1 LATFTGADYPDS
13 VCQALAFGRR
23 LSGPRHF
30 NTLLR
35 KPKMKILAIGRYYPP
50 SAFSE
55 ALCAARFVLA
65 LAQNG
70 AEVTYLT
77 IAGNE
82 PKHPEDASL
91 FEHPSVR
98 VIRVPGIPSHDPRR
112 PFAYIRSWLSIGAT
126 LEGSFFA
133 DRINR
138 VVPQLLL
145 EGAFD
150 LLYSRALPASAL
162 YAACVAAETSELP
175 WVSHLNEPWPAF
187 LYPEPYRSRYRSRR
201 RARLDDRWKRRMLSR
216 ALACAV
222 ENTTLAAHLARHDQ
236 GYASARFLIVPNV
249 ILKRDIEGRGSR
261 ETSAERPWLQL
272 IHAGILDV
280 ARDPVPFLT
289 ALYRV
294 ARDEDLPIRV
304 LFVGHSSE
312 RLPRLVEEMGL
323 ADRVTC
329 ASHVSHPEATAAVRA
344 SDVALVIEA
353 DMDTGVFVPGK
364 FIDYVASGRP
374 ILALTPRGGA
384 IEGLLSKGGGIPVP
398 PSDAEAIAAALRRL
412 HGLWRSDRLEELSSR
427 PLVAEF
433 DAERVAGDFLREVA
447 GLLSQW
453 VGGRTHLAGAR

>member
-1 LATFTGADYPDS
+1 
-13 VCQALAFGRR
+13 
-23 LSGPRHF
+23 
-30 NTLLR
+30 
-35 KPKMKILAIGRYYPP
+35 MKILAIGRYYPP

-70 AEVTYLT
+70 AKVTYLT

-82 PKHPEDASL
+82 PKHEEDANL
-91 FEHPSVR
+91 FKHPSVR
-98 VIRVPGIPSHDPRR
+98 VFRVPGIASHDPRR
-112 PFAYIRSWLSIGAT
+112 PFAYVHSWLSIGAT

-138 VVPQLLL
+138 MVPRLLR
-145 EGAFD
+145 EGPFD
-150 LLYSRALPASAL
+150 LLYSRARPASAL
-162 YAACVAAETSELP
+162 YAACVAAEITGLP

-201 RARLDDRWKRRMLSR
+201 RARLEDKWKRRMLNR

-222 ENTTLAAHLARHDQ
+222 ENATLAAHLARHDQ
-236 GYASARFLIVPNV
+236 GYARARFLIVPNV
-249 ILKRDIEGRGSR
+249 ILKRDIEGRGFR

-280 ARDPVPFLT
+280 ARDPAPFLT
-289 ALYRV
+289 ALHRV
-294 ARDEDLPIRV
+294 ANDEGLPIKA

-312 RLPRLVEEMGL
+312 QLPRLVEEMGL

-329 ASHVSHPEATAAVRA
+329 AGHVSHQEVTAAVRA

-364 FIDYVASGRP
+364 FIDYVASCRP

-384 IEGLLSKGGGIPVP
+384 IEGMLSKGGGIPVS
-398 PSDAEAIAAALRRL
+398 PSDVEAIAAALRRL
-412 HGLWRSDRLEELSSR
+412 HGLWRSNRLEELSSR
-427 PLVAEF
+427 RLVPEF
-433 DAERVAGDFLREVA
+433 DAERVAGDFLSEVA
-447 GLLSQW
+447 GFLNQR
-453 VGGRTHLAGAR
+453 VGGRTKPAGAR